1 MPVSTQ
7 HPDYRLYQNVWAR
20 TRDSVKGS
28 VAIKDKKYQYLPVP
42 DNKSLDDAR
51 GIETVRYKQY
61 IKRAVF
67 TNFTGRTKNA
77 LVGAAFRKK
86 PMYELPEAIDY
97 LLEDATGDGLSLIQ
111 LAKDELSNL
120 LETGRSILLVD
131 YPSSDDSL
139 SLEDVTRLDMRANI
153 VPYTA
158 EQCVNWKTEVIN
170 GRKQLVLCV
179 LAEMHDD
186 GKDEFDHEAKAQYR
200 VLRLREDGYTQQIY
214 RDEEPITDEFYPTKA
229 DGSKWDEIPLIFVG
243 SKNNDATI
251 DDAPLADIA
260 EVNVAHYRNSADYE
274 ESCFITGQPTLFI
287 THSLTAEQFE
297 EYNPDGIKL
306 GARAG
311 HVLGETGSATMLQAS
326 PNQLVMEAMR
336 AKESQMVAIGARI
349 ITDRGGNETAEGAR
363 IRFASEN
370 SVLGDIVSNLS
381 EGITKAIGWVMEF
394 MGAQGDY
401 EFEINKEFYDKSV
414 DPQMIMSMVTLLD
427 RNLIGDQDIFR
438 RLQSAGLIESYRTL
452 DEVRQERELTNP
464 LV

>member
-7 HPDYRLYQNVWAR
+7 HPDYRLYEKIWAR
-20 TRDSVKGS
+20 TRDAVKGS
-28 VAIKDKKYQYLPVP
+28 VAIKDKKHYYLPVP
-42 DNKSLDDAR
+42 DNNSLDDAR
-51 GIETVRYKQY
+51 GVETVRYKQY
-61 IKRAVF
+61 LKRAVF

-86 PMYELPEAIDY
+86 PSYELPEAIEY
-97 LLEDATGDGLSLIQ
+97 LLEDATGDGLSLVQ

-131 YPSSDDSL
+131 YPSSNDSL
-139 SLEDVTRLDMRANI
+139 SLEEVTSLDLRANI

-179 LAEMHDD
+179 LAEGYDN
-186 GKDEFDHEAKAQYR
+186 GRDEFDHEAETQYR

-214 RDEEPITDEFYPTKA
+214 RDEEPVTDEIYPTKA
-229 DGSKWDEIPLIFVG
+229 DGSRWDEIPLIFVG
-243 SKNNDATI
+243 SKNNDSTI

-274 ESCFITGQPTLFI
+274 ESCFISGQPTLFI

-297 EYNPDGIKL
+297 EYNPTGIKL

-311 HVLGETGSATMLQAS
+311 HVLGETGSATMLQAA
-326 PNQLVMEAMR
+326 PNGLVSEAMR

-370 SVLGDIVSNLS
+370 SVLGDIVNNLS
-381 EGITKAIGWVMEF
+381 EAIEKCIGWVMEF
-394 MGAQGDY
+394 MGASGDY

-427 RNLIGDQDIFR
+427 RNLIGDEDIFK
-438 RLQSAGLIESYRTL
+438 RLKSAGLVESYRTL
-452 DEVRQERELTNP
+452 DEVRQERELVNP